1 MKIAKKKVIIGLL
14 GLVALAALSI
24 GVVTGATT
32 GQTAGGINYEVS
44 ITNLMPGQIL
54 SPAIVATHTKDNAP
68 LFTLGEAAS
77 PQLAAMAEDADSS
90 GLMALWADNDQV
102 NDARVIAFDG
112 GPIPPGRTATG
123 VVNISGRATRLSL
136 ASMLVS
142 TNDGFVALNGMSV
155 LGAVNHAVRV
165 PVYDSGSEANTE
177 NCAYIPGP
185 PCGNHVHD
193 ASESE
198 GFVHIHNG
206 VHGGGGL
213 DPAQHDWKNPAA
225 LITIRRVF

>member
-1 MKIAKKKVIIGLL
+1 MKKKVTITLL

-32 GQTAGGINYEVS
+32 GQSTGGINYEVS

-54 SPAIVATHTKDNAP
+54 SPVIVATHTKDNAP
-68 LFTLGEAAS
+68 LFTLGEAAT

-90 GLMALWADNDQV
+90 GLMELWADNDQV
-102 NDARVIAFDG
+102 NDTQLITLDG
-112 GPIPPGRTATG
+112 GPIPPGKTATG
-123 VVNISGRATRLSL
+123 MVNITGKATRLSL

-155 LGAVNHAVRV
+155 LGAVNHTVRV

-177 NCAYIPGP
+177 DCAYIPGP

-193 ASESE
+193 DSESE

-225 LITIRRVF
+225 LITIKRVF